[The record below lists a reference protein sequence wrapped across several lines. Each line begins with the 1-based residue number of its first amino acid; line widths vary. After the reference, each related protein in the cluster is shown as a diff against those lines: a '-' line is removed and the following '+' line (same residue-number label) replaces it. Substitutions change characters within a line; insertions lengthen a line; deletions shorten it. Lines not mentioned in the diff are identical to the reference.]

1 MNTPV
6 RIINICAIFI
16 IFFVLILG
24 ATWIGYRLEHT
35 PNPLKEA
42 VSSTASFLAIL
53 ATLTA
58 AYVAS
63 KLFND
68 WRVQHNKSVR
78 NEFSL
83 ETYKKFSEFDHSL
96 TLCAFDIESLEDSIA
111 DATYHI
117 TPGTPY
123 YQDLLPKMEKV
134 VNGLILVKIN
144 FSSYLQ
150 AQRAYGAVTGQS
162 ENVHKVIEYYINE
175 HSRITNKPLK
185 QFKNVQ
191 EFINNSGTEVKNF
204 SDFSA
209 RIYNSNI
216 REILNN
222 LQVED
227 KTS

>member
-6 RIINICAIFI
+6 KIINICTIFI
-16 IFFVLILG
+16 LFFVFCLG
-24 ATWIGYRLEHT
+24 STWIGYRLEGT
-35 PNPLKEA
+35 ENPLKEA
-42 VSSTASFLAIL
+42 VTSSASLLAIL

-68 WRVQHNKSVR
+68 WREQHNKSVR

-83 ETYKKFSEFDHSL
+83 ETYRKFSEFDHSL
-96 TLCAFDIESLEDSIA
+96 SLCGFNIESLQDDIKDSP
-111 DATYHI
+111 YHI
-117 TPGTPY
+117 TSGTPAY
-123 YQDLLPKMEKV
+123 TNLISEIEKV
-134 VNGLILVKIN
+134 TNSLVLVKIN

-162 ENVHKVIEYYINE
+162 DHVRQVINNYISEY
-175 HSRITNKPLK
+175 SKITNKPLK
-185 QFKNVQ
+185 EFENVQ
-191 EFINNSGTEVKNF
+191 EFTNNSREELKKF

-216 REILNN
+216 REILHN

-227 KTS
+227 QTS

>member
-1 MNTPV
+1 MNTHV

-16 IFFVLILG
+16 IFFIFCLG
-24 ATWIGYRLEHT
+24 STWIGYRLEGT
-35 PNPLKEA
+35 LNPLKEA
-42 VSSTASFLAIL
+42 ITSTASLLAIL

-68 WRVQHNKSVR
+68 WRIQHNKSVR

-83 ETYKKFSEFDHSL
+83 EAYKKFSEFDHSL
-96 TLCAFDIESLEDSIA
+96 TLCAFNIESLQDNIA

-117 TPGTPY
+117 TPGTLFY
-123 YQDLLPKMEKV
+123 TELLPIMEKV
-134 VNGLILVKIN
+134 TSGLILVKIN

-162 ENVHKVIEYYINE
+162 AMVSKILDEYIIEY
-175 HSRITNKPLK
+175 SKITNKNVK
-185 QFKNVQ
+185 DFENVQ
-191 EFINNSGTEVKNF
+191 ELTNNSKMELKQF

-209 RIYNSNI
+209 KIYNSNI
-216 REILNN
+216 RELLRN

-227 KTS
+227 QTS